1 MVALDGASDP
11 RHATRVI
18 PETEEEF
25 MVPTASSSYL
35 GFAIHFRLTDG
46 LGEDGAL
53 ELWDD
58 FIAGPLGARGLAC
71 DSTQIGGNGL
81 SRLLYRPNAS
91 ATEDDRH
98 VVREWARRRGEIA
111 GYDIGPLTAIGSVAP
126 NES

>member
-1 MVALDGASDP
+1 MNP
-11 RHATRVI
+11 ATSNS
-18 PETEEEF
+18 T
-25 MVPTASSSYL
+25 L
-35 GFAIHFRLTDG
+35 GFAISFRLTDG

-58 FIAGPLGARGLAC
+58 FVAGPLGARGLTSHAVIA
-71 DSTQIGGNGL
+71 DGNGL

-111 GYDIGPLTAIGSVAP
+111 AFDIGPLTSVGTP
-126 NES
+126 NENLLA

>member
-1 MVALDGASDP
+1 MPPAG
-11 RHATRVI
+11 
-18 PETEEEF
+18 
-25 MVPTASSSYL
+25 PTAYL

-58 FIAGPLGARGLAC
+58 FIAGPLDARGLAC
-71 DSTQIGGNGL
+71 DANNSDGNGL

-111 GYDIGPLTAIGSVAP
+111 AYDIGPLVMR
-126 NES
+126 